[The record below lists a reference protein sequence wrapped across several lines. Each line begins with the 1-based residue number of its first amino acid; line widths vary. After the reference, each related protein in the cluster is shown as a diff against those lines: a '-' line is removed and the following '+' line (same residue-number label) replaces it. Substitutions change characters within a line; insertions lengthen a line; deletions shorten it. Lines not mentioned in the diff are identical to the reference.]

1 VRRSVATVPSKSFD
15 AIRRKGVMPR
25 KGNCALELRGGQF
38 RMWAAT
44 RKARREKV
52 KVKGKK

>member
-1 VRRSVATVPSKSFD
+1 
-15 AIRRKGVMPR
+15 MPR